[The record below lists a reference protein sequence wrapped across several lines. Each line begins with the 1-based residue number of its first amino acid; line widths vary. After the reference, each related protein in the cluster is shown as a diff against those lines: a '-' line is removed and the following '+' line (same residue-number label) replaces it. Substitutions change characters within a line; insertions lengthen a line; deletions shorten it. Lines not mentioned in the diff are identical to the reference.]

1 MASSIRL
8 KPFLKWAG
16 GKMRLIE
23 QIRNTLPPGTRLIEP
38 FAGSSAVFLNTLYPT
53 YLIADINKD
62 LIQLYQH
69 IQQEGMG
76 FIDFAQDF
84 FQPEYNNP
92 ATYNHLRNEFNSTS
106 DPRRKSAIFIWLN
119 RHGYNG
125 LCRYNASG
133 RFNVPFGRYNNPKF
147 PLAEI
152 LVFHQRAQSARF
164 LCDDF
169 RNIMNQAS
177 PGDVVYCDPP
187 YIPLTQTAN
196 FTSYSSSR
204 FGLAEQ
210 KELAEM
216 ARKLARNGIP
226 VIISN
231 HSTTL
236 IQTIYAGAQT
246 HHFDVQRN
254 ISCNGKN
261 REKAS
266 ELLAVFT

>member
-1 MASSIRL
+1 
-8 KPFLKWAG
+8 
-16 GKMRLIE
+16 MRLIE
-23 QIRNTLPPGTRLIEP
+23 CIRNALPSGAKLIEP
-38 FAGSSAVFLNTLYPT
+38 FTGSGAVFLNTLYPN
-53 YLIADINKD
+53 YLIADINQD
-62 LIQLYQH
+62 LIRLYQH
-69 IQQEGMG
+69 VQQEGIT
-76 FIDFAQDF
+76 FIHFAQDF

-92 ATYNHLRNEFNSTS
+92 TTYHRLRDEFNSTS
-106 DPRRKSAIFIWLN
+106 DPRLKSALFIWLN

-125 LCRYNASG
+125 LCRYNARG
-133 RFNVPFGRYNNPKF
+133 GFNVPFGRYKSPKF

-169 RNIMNQAS
+169 RNIMNQAK
-177 PGDVVYCDPP
+177 PGDVIYCDPP
-187 YIPLTQTAN
+187 YVPLTQTAN

-204 FGLAEQ
+204 FGMTEQ

-216 ARKLARNGIP
+216 AKKLARNGIP

-236 IQTIYAGAQT
+236 IQTLYAGAQT

-254 ISCNGKN
+254 ISCHGKN
-261 REKAS
+261 RGKVS
-266 ELLAVFT
+266 ELLAIFS